1 MCSEQGSPSPVPQ
14 PTRVAALAV
23 PSFHLTGLFKS
34 AAGALPSAPLTKGAW
49 RTWLLALSSVPAR
62 LAGLTVAGDWRA
74 RGIRLT
80 VATAGKRKGS
90 WEHWGQTECHTFQ
103 PVNCPHRQAYRHW
116 KNPGPRCTTQ
126 AVASVSPC
134 CALESLGRYISERIT
149 GL

>member
-1 MCSEQGSPSPVPQ
+1 MQVVVSQKEQLKGGVKEKMCSEQGSPSPVPQ

-80 VATAGKRKGS
+80 VATAGRERDHGS
-90 WEHWGQTECHTFQ
+90 
-103 PVNCPHRQAYRHW
+103 
-116 KNPGPRCTTQ
+116 
-126 AVASVSPC
+126 
-134 CALESLGRYISERIT
+134 T
-149 GL
+149 GVRPSAILYCL